1 VQKSET
7 IGKLAE
13 ALSAAQKDIQ
23 GAVRESTNPFFKSK
37 YADLASVWNA
47 CRVALTK
54 NGLSV
59 AQTTS
64 ATTEQGIPVETMLM
78 HSSGEWIA
86 GTLTVQPVKND
97 PQAMGSAITY
107 ARRYALAA
115 IVGVA
120 PEDDDGNAASRSDV
134 ATSESAQPNAPLPPN
149 QPPKLAVPPS
159 SLKDQFNKAGVKV
172 PTALPIGEGVI
183 TFTETKTTKGAKP
196 RTYFSVTQNGN
207 KLACWESKQ
216 PHLLRAELWTA
227 LSDAKGKYAK
237 LIVVADQDKKDVSK
251 VWHNIVGILKAGDKE
266 WLDDGT
272 PVIQRQSSKPDDPFG
287 ATLLE
292 PGTDRDEETGL
303 PI

>member
-1 VQKSET
+1 MQKSDT

-23 GAVRESTNPFFKSK
+23 GAVKGSTNPFFKSK
-37 YADLASVWNA
+37 YADLTAVWSA
-47 CRVALTK
+47 CRGALTK

-64 ATTEQGIPVETMLM
+64 ASDDRGIPVETILM
-78 HSSGEWIA
+78 HVSGEWIS
-86 GTLTVQPVKND
+86 GTLTVQPVKED

-120 PEDDDGNAASRSDV
+120 PEDDDGNAASRTDV
-134 ATSESAQPNAPLPPN
+134 ATSESTTSAPLPPN

-159 SLKDQFNKAGVKV
+159 ALKDEFRKAGFAV
-172 PTALPIGEGVI
+172 PPALPIGEGVI
-183 TFTETKTTKGAKP
+183 TFTESKTTKGSKP
-196 RTYFSVTQNGN
+196 RSYFSVTQSGN

-216 PHLLRAELWTA
+216 AHLLRAELWNE
-227 LSDAKGKYAK
+227 LSAAEGKYAK
-237 LIVVADQDKKDVSK
+237 LIVTSEPDKTKPGV

-266 WLDDGT
+266 WLEDGT
-272 PVIQRQSSKPDDPFG
+272 PVIQRGLPTDAANAEFSG
-287 ATLLE
+287 AT
-292 PGTDRDEETGL
+292 DEDL
-303 PI
+303 PF